1 MVGRTSTLRRPRLP
15 RTRDTGPAGA
25 WVAMASARS
34 ARLSAVKAAT
44 ATWNTATLFSA
55 HGYDATTIKAIADA
69 ADVAPRTVTM
79 HFPAKDDLLFADDD
93 YFGAD
98 RLEHQLTA
106 RPAGQPALETLR
118 QWMIET
124 INDITSSRAERA
136 SHYWHARA
144 MRARLISE
152 NDRLRG
158 MARASYAPAERILA
172 AAIADD
178 LHVEPDTLA
187 PRLAAVSAVTGLRE
201 LYDSREARSLGP
213 EPTAG
218 DLILLVNQVIDYTI
232 AGLTAVLADA
242 SAVEAR

>member
-1 MVGRTSTLRRPRLP
+1 MTETTRQERKKQ
-15 RTRDTGPAGA
+15 RTRTLIRETA
-25 WVAMASARS
+25 WE
-34 ARLSAVKAAT
+34 
-44 ATWNTATLFSA
+44 LFAA

-98 RLEHQLTA
+98 RLEHRLTA

-124 INDITSSRAERA
+124 INDITSSRADQA

-144 MRARLISE
+144 MRARLINE

-158 MARASYAPAERILA
+158 MARASYTPAERILA

-178 LHVEPDTLA
+178 LHIEPDTLA

-201 LYDSREARSLGP
+201 LYDSLEARSLGP

-232 AGLTAVLADA
+232 AGLTAVRADA

>member
-1 MVGRTSTLRRPRLP
+1 MIETMTRQERRKQ
-15 RTRDTGPAGA
+15 RTRALIRETA
-25 WVAMASARS
+25 WE
-34 ARLSAVKAAT
+34 LFAT
-44 ATWNTATLFSA
+44 

-69 ADVAPRTVTM
+69 ADVAPRTVTT

-98 RLEHQLTA
+98 RLERRLSA

-124 INDITSSRAERA
+124 IDEISSSRADLA
-136 SHYWHARA
+136 SVYWRARA
-144 MRARLISE
+144 LRARLIAE

-158 MARASYAPAERILA
+158 LARASYATAERILA

-178 LHVEPDTLA
+178 LHVQPDALA
-187 PRLAAVSAVTGLRE
+187 PRLTAITAVTGLRE

-213 EPTAG
+213 EPTGA
-218 DLILLVNQVIDYTI
+218 DLIQLVNQVVDY
-232 AGLTAVLADA
+232 AVA
-242 SAVEAR
+242 

>member
-1 MVGRTSTLRRPRLP
+1 MTETVTTRQVRKKQ
-15 RTRDTGPAGA
+15 RTRALIRETA
-25 WVAMASARS
+25 WE
-34 ARLSAVKAAT
+34 
-44 ATWNTATLFSA
+44 LFAA

-69 ADVAPRTVTM
+69 ADVAPRTVTI

-98 RLEHQLTA
+98 RLEHRLAA

-124 INDITSSRAERA
+124 IGDIGSSRAGRA
-136 SHYWHARA
+136 GVYWRARA
-144 MRARLISE
+144 LRARLIDE

-158 MARASYAPAERILA
+158 LARASYAPAERILA

-178 LHVEPDTLA
+178 LRVAPDTLA
-187 PRLAAVSAVTGLRE
+187 PRLAATTAVTGLRE

-213 EPTAG
+213 EPTGA
-218 DLILLVNQVIDYTI
+218 DLIRLVNQVIDYTV
-232 AGLTAVLADA
+232 AGLAAVTVGPAT
-242 SAVEAR
+242 EM